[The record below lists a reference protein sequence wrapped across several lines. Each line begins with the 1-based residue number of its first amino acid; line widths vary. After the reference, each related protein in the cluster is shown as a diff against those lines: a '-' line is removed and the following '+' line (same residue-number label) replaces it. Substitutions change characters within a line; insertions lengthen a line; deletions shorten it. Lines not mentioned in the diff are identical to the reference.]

1 MNSKQTLIRLLN
13 ATPLVLLIAIGLAA
27 CNSPHPITLDGDEAY
42 AVLHQPPYARGG
54 GGLYVHRAGLCAL
67 NGQDPHGAVLK
78 YNRRVEPGQVSLKFC
93 NPIAD
98 PETFVRQGI
107 GQCDVTFQ
115 AIAGQLYIL
124 DFEPEDFRQTCV
136 YNSDMRPVTC
146 CRVEIPGE
154 KTEAAAKPAP

>member
-1 MNSKQTLIRLLN
+1 MNLSRKLSSKWGALPLLLFI
-13 ATPLVLLIAIGLAA
+13 PVGLAA
-27 CNSPHPITLDGDEAY
+27 CNSPHPAKLKGDETY

-54 GGLYVHRAGLCAL
+54 GGLYFHRAGLCTI
-67 NGQDPHGAVLK
+67 NGKDPSGEFLK
-78 YNRRVEPGQVSLKFC
+78 YNHRVSPGEVSLKFC

-154 KTEAAAKPAP
+154 EEEVAKPAP